1 MPNLLPGKLK
11 SWTNAA
17 LGFIYPD
24 VCQLCRA
31 QRSVKGEGYVCAG
44 CRADVRFIEAPF
56 CDRCGLPFDGDIT
69 GTFVCANCD
78 EMELHFTSARSA
90 VTARGPVLEAIHRYK
105 YYGQLWFEEFLTD
118 LLVSGARDW
127 FVASRWD
134 ALLPVPLH
142 PVKQRERGFNQ
153 AERLARRL
161 GAGVNVPV
169 NTRLLK
175 RVLPTPS
182 QTRLSRTERA
192 DNMRRAFALRT
203 DDKLNG
209 QRFVLIDDVFTTG
222 ATTSACA
229 KLLFQAGAKEVVVW
243 TVARAEYHGHWSK
256 AERNADESLLP
267 VLHHG
272 NSIHLDRGRRS

>member
-1 MPNLLPGKLK
+1 MSNRSLLPAKLK
-11 SWTNAA
+11 SWADAA

-24 VCQLCRA
+24 VCQLCRE
-31 QRSVKGEGYVCAG
+31 QRAGRREGYVCLE
-44 CRADVRFIEAPF
+44 CRDAVRFIKAPF

-69 GTFVCANCD
+69 GAFVCTNCH
-78 EMELHFTSARSA
+78 EMELHFTSARSV

-105 YYGQLWFEEFLTD
+105 YDEQLWFEEFLTD
-118 LLVSGARDW
+118 LFVPGALDW
-127 FVASRWD
+127 FAAARWD

-161 GAGVNVPV
+161 GAAVGVPV

-182 QTRLSRTERA
+182 QTRLTRTERA

-203 DDKLNG
+203 EEKLTG

-229 KLLFQAGAKEVVVW
+229 KLLFQAGAEEVVVW
-243 TVARAEYHGHWSK
+243 TVARAEYHG
-256 AERNADESLLP
+256 
-267 VLHHG
+267 
-272 NSIHLDRGRRS
+272 